1 MSLSKILGFY
11 PDNLQIYEQ
20 ALLHKSSSVETGDGK
35 WLNNERLE
43 FLGDGI
49 LDAAV
54 ADIVYK
60 RYPNKREGFLTNTRS
75 KIVQRE
81 TMNKV
86 AVQLGLDQMVVYSTK
101 INSHNNHMYGNALEA
116 LIGAIYLDQGYDVCY
131 KFIRDVMIEKYIDVD
146 TLVRKEINF
155 KSNLIEWSQKNKME
169 VSFEL
174 IEQFLDHDSNP
185 VFQTEVRIEG
195 LPAGTGTGY
204 SKKESQQN
212 AAQMAIKKVKEPTFM
227 STIEEIKIQHSAT
240 ETETEMEVELATGSD
255 TELATELENELETE
269 LNANP
274 EIKPENVSE
283 ENILVDEISTV
294 QDTEAPAT
302 NQNKSPCDD
311 PESPNRDLQ

>member
-20 ALLHKSSSVETGDGK
+20 ALLHKSSSVETDDGK